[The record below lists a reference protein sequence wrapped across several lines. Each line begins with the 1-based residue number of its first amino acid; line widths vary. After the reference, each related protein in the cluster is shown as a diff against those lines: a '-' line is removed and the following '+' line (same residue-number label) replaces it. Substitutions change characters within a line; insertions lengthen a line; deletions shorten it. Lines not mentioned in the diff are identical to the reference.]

1 MHVATTFLPDLE
13 ILLLEMA
20 QNNCY
25 VNFYHTSQ
33 TVLNKC
39 KRSAALLILTT
50 HSVGSAIKWALSV
63 EMGRD

>member
-39 KRSAALLILTT
+39 KRSAALLITNT
-50 HSVGSAIKWALSV
+50 YT
-63 EMGRD
+63 